1 MILFMTSV
9 QTLYLL
15 DFNNYSN
22 QQTMK
27 KNEIFTF
34 KAPNGVEVT
43 AVVVHTIFQG
53 SAKQLDICYAQN
65 RLFTLVEWEIAKD
78 KGFEKE
84 LIYNDETLVDYCV
97 LPEYDAMLEAEQ
109 LKLDADDFY
118 EAAGNAC
125 EMIVN
130 SVINNKNENKNENI
144 WYYSST
150 R

>member
-1 MILFMTSV
+1 
-9 QTLYLL
+9 
-15 DFNNYSN
+15 
-22 QQTMK
+22 MK

-34 KAPNGVEVT
+34 TAPNGVEVT

-78 KGFEKE
+78 KGFN
-84 LIYNDETLVDYCV
+84 YNGETIVDYCV
-97 LPEYDAMLEAEQ
+97 LPEYDAMLETEQ
-109 LKLDADDFY
+109 FKLDADGFY
-118 EAAGNAC
+118 EAAGNVA
-125 EMIVN
+125 EMIVD

>member
-1 MILFMTSV
+1 
-9 QTLYLL
+9 
-15 DFNNYSN
+15 
-22 QQTMK
+22 MK

-34 KAPNGVEVT
+34 KAPNGAEVT

-53 SAKQLDICYAQN
+53 STKQLDICYAQN

-78 KGFEKE
+78 KGFN
-84 LIYNDETLVDYCV
+84 YNGETIVDYCV
-97 LPEYDAMLEAEQ
+97 LPEYDTMLETEQ

-118 EAAGNAC
+118 EAAGDAC